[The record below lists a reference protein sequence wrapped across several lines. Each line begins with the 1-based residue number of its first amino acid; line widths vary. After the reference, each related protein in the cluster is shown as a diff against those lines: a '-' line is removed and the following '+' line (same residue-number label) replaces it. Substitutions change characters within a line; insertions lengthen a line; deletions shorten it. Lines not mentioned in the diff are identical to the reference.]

1 MRPKLNYA
9 NVMATIAVFI
19 ALGGASYAALK
30 LPKNSVGTKQIK
42 KNAVTGQKVKDGSLT
57 GKDVDLA
64 SLGSVP
70 SASNAATADHASTAN
85 TAASAGTAVAAHRA
99 TTAGNGAVR
108 IDWEGVGVEQ
118 RPAATILSLDGLT
131 LSPWCQDP
139 NGAGEADYV
148 QVFFTATKPG
158 SVGKAFNWDED
169 GEGSGVFEEDV
180 AFEAGT
186 EYRLVNQR
194 SYFGDIGLQDGQA
207 IFRFDDRVITV
218 FLHARADSV
227 SHDCQINGIAIAAPG

>member
-1 MRPKLNYA
+1 MKERPKLTYA
-9 NVMATIAVFI
+9 NVMATAAVFI
-19 ALGGASYAALK
+19 ALGGVSYAAFK
-30 LPKNSVGTKQIK
+30 LPKNSVGAKQLK
-42 KNAVTGQKVKDGSLT
+42 KNAVTGQKVKNGSLT
-57 GKDVDLA
+57 GKDVDSA

-70 SASNAATADHASTAN
+70 NAKNADHASTAN
-85 TAASAGTAVAAHRA
+85 TAATAAAADRA

-118 RPAATILSLDGLT
+118 RPPATILSLDGLT

-139 NGAGEADYV
+139 NGAKEADYV
-148 QVFFTATKPG
+148 QVLFTATKPG

-169 GEGSGVFEEDV
+169 GEGSGSFDEYV

-186 EYRLVNQR
+186 EYLLVNQR
-194 SYFGDIGLQDGQA
+194 SYYGDIGLQDGQA

-218 FLHARADSV
+218 LLHARADSV
-227 SHDCQINGIAIAAPG
+227 THECQVNGIAFAAPG